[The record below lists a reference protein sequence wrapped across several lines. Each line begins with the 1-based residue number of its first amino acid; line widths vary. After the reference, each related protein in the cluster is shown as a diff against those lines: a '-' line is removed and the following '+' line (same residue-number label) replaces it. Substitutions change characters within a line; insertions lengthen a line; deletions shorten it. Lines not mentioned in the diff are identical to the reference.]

1 MDRAACRVRIVDVA
15 WRDEEAE
22 GGCCGLGGGFKD
34 RGGADAGVVEGLV
47 DID

>member
-1 MDRAACRVRIVDVA
+1 MCRVRVVDVV

-22 GGCCGLGGGFKD
+22 GGCYGLGGGFEG

-47 DID
+47 GIGGG